1 MVHLLGKV
9 ELINIGFNM
18 KKLAIAL
25 IILVFVGFII
35 YAIILQKEVRENFLQ
50 ESYSGIVENLVVNN
64 YDRGNISIKLNNQWL
79 SLGSFEPYI
88 QNKIKI
94 GDSVVKESGT
104 TELKV
109 FRVIEGEWK
118 KIKLKQKSKYNYPSY

>member
-1 MVHLLGKV
+1 
-9 ELINIGFNM
+9 M
-18 KKLAIAL
+18 KKFKYIVIAVN
-25 IILVFVGFII
+25 IVAFII
-35 YAIILQKEVRENFLQ
+35 FFVYTYYQEIDSRENFLQ

-64 YDRGNISIKLNNQWL
+64 YDRGNISIKLNNQWM

-88 QNKIKI
+88 QKKIKI
-94 GDSVVKESGT
+94 GDSIVKETGT

-109 FRVIEGEWK
+109 YRVIEGEWK